1 MHSQLADFP
10 SFEQLLHNDKE
21 TILAHLES
29 DVLKIK
35 VVVRARENVSE
46 VYECEVK
53 NSDVEGKLS

>member
-35 VVVRARENVSE
+35 VVVRAR
-46 VYECEVK
+46 
-53 NSDVEGKLS
+53 